1 MAAAIPRRSFWNW
14 IGKYQTA
21 TGGIRHDD
29 TGYSQKET
37 DALDKRIEQK
47 YDRLRKMYPEIRGKK
62 VDFVKHWMEE
72 GILFFA
78 IRFMDGTNFCVQ
90 YEPTAKLM
98 DRLLDMRTGN
108 TVILKE
114 YFRRRD

>member
-1 MAAAIPRRSFWNW
+1 MTTRGNRKKKF
-14 IGKYQTA
+14 
-21 TGGIRHDD
+21 
-29 TGYSQKET
+29 

-62 VDFVKHWMEE
+62 VDFVKHWMEG

-98 DRLLDMRTGN
+98 GIDYSDMRTGD

>member
-1 MAAAIPRRSFWNW
+1 MTKRRDR
-14 IGKYQTA
+14 K
-21 TGGIRHDD
+21 
-29 TGYSQKET
+29 KEL
-37 DALDKRIEQK
+37 DALDGRIEQK
-47 YDRLRKMYPEIRGKK
+47 YDRWRRKYPEIRGKK

-72 GILFFA
+72 GLLFFA

-90 YEPTAKLM
+90 YEPTAELM
-98 DRLLDMRTGN
+98 GIDYSDMRTGD

>member
-1 MAAAIPRRSFWNW
+1 MTTRSHR
-14 IGKYQTA
+14 K
-21 TGGIRHDD
+21 
-29 TGYSQKET
+29 KKL

-47 YDRLRKMYPEIRGKK
+47 YNRFRKMYPKIRGKK

-72 GILFFA
+72 GILFFG

-90 YEPTAKLM
+90 YEPTAELAGI
-98 DRLLDMRTGN
+98 DYSDMRTGD

>member
-1 MAAAIPRRSFWNW
+1 MTKQRDR
-14 IGKYQTA
+14 K
-21 TGGIRHDD
+21 
-29 TGYSQKET
+29 KEL
-37 DALDKRIEQK
+37 DALDGRIEQK
-47 YDRLRKMYPEIRGKK
+47 YDRWRRKYPEIRGKK

-72 GILFFA
+72 GLLFFA

-90 YEPTAKLM
+90 YEPTAELM
-98 DRLLDMRTGN
+98 GIDYSDMRTGD

>member
-1 MAAAIPRRSFWNW
+1 MTKRRDRN
-14 IGKYQTA
+14 
-21 TGGIRHDD
+21 
-29 TGYSQKET
+29 KEI
-37 DALDKRIEQK
+37 DALDGRIEQK
-47 YDRLRKMYPEIRGKK
+47 YDRWRRKYPEIRGKK

-72 GILFFA
+72 GLLFFA

-90 YEPTAKLM
+90 YEPTAELM
-98 DRLLDMRTGN
+98 GIDYSDMRTGD

>member
-1 MAAAIPRRSFWNW
+1 MTKRRDR
-14 IGKYQTA
+14 K
-21 TGGIRHDD
+21 
-29 TGYSQKET
+29 KEL
-37 DALDKRIEQK
+37 DALDGRIEQK
-47 YDRLRKMYPEIRGKK
+47 YDRWRRKYPEIRGKK

-72 GILFFA
+72 GLLFFA

-90 YEPTAKLM
+90 YEPTAELM
-98 DRLLDMRTGN
+98 GIDYSDMKTGD